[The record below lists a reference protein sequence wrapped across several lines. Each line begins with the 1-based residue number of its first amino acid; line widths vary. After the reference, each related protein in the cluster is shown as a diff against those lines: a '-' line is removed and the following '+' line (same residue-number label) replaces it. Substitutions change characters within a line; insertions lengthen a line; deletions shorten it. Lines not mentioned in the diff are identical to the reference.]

1 MMDRPLLEVENLQT
15 YFFTKRGLVK
25 AVDDVT
31 FSINE
36 RESMGIVGESG
47 CGKTITCLSI
57 LRLVPEPAGKIVGGK
72 IFLKGENLLEK
83 SEAEMRKIRGSRIS
97 MILQDPLTSLNPAYT
112 IGDQV
117 SEVIKLHQ
125 NVKGKAAV
133 LEKVIDSLKRVRIP
147 AAAERVGDYPHQMS
161 GGMRQR
167 VAGGIAISCYP
178 SLLIADE
185 PTTSLDVTT
194 QAAYLRLLKQ
204 VQEETKAAMIFITH
218 DLGIVARSCDKVCVM
233 YMGRLVE
240 TGKVREV
247 WNNPRHPYSIALL
260 KSIPHLEEK
269 VSRLYSIEGAIP
281 SHFDIPSG
289 CVFHPRCEVADEH
302 CKQEFPPPVTL
313 AEGHVVRCWRVQE

>member
-1 MMDRPLLEVENLQT
+1 
-15 YFFTKRGLVK
+15 
-25 AVDDVT
+25 
-31 FSINE
+31 
-36 RESMGIVGESG
+36 
-47 CGKTITCLSI
+47 
-57 LRLVPEPAGKIVGGK
+57 VPEPAGRIVGGE
-72 IFLKGENLLEK
+72 ILLEGENLLQK
-83 SEAEMRKIRGSRIS
+83 SEAEMRKIRGSKIS

-117 SEVIKLHQ
+117 AEVIKLHQ
-125 NVKGKAAV
+125 NVKGKAV
-133 LEKVIDSLKRVRIP
+133 LEKVIDALKRVRIP
-147 AAAERVGDYPHQMS
+147 AAADRVRDYPHQMS

-194 QAAYLRLLKQ
+194 QAAYLRLLSQ

-218 DLGIVARSCDKVCVM
+218 DLGIVAKSCDKVCVM

-240 TGKVREV
+240 TGKVREI

-260 KSIPHLEEK
+260 KSIPRLEEK
-269 VSRLYSIEGAIP
+269 VKRLYSISGQIP

-289 CVFHPRCEVADEH
+289 CVFHPRCEIADEQ
-302 CKQEFPPPVTL
+302 CKGEFPPPVSVG
-313 AEGHVVRCWRVQE
+313 EEHVVRCWRVQE